1 MYANDDEMGFE
12 VFLRRKHLEDCTR
25 LGRILTE
32 SEWVSQV
39 LNNGLPKSQGLAYVS
54 VNQWMHGD
62 RNPDGKNIIKLIRIF
77 GPEIMPYL
85 GIDLPHD
92 LAVVLGRWNKM
103 SPEKRKEIV
112 QIVDGSEKEEE
123 MEV

>member
-1 MYANDDEMGFE
+1 MDNNGMEFDAY
-12 VFLRRKHLEDCTR
+12 LRKKHMEDCQR

-32 SEWVSQV
+32 SEWVSLV
-39 LNNGLPKSQGLAYVS
+39 LNDGLPRGQGLAYVS

-77 GPEIMPYL
+77 GPEIMPHL
-85 GIDLPHD
+85 GIDLPYD

-112 QIVDGSEKEEE
+112 QIVDGDEKEEL
-123 MEV
+123 EV